1 MVRAGAAPIDTVF
14 INDLAP
20 GQGSSPCHYE
30 FEEEW
35 LLVVDGT
42 IVLCAPDGEHTLEGG
57 DIVRFPSVRPER
69 TS

>member
-1 MVRAGAAPIDTVF
+1 MRAIIPARRVY
-14 INDLAP
+14 DLAP
-20 GQGSSPCHYE
+20 GQGSCPYHYE

-42 IVLCAPDGEHTLEGG
+42 IVLRAPDGEHTLERG